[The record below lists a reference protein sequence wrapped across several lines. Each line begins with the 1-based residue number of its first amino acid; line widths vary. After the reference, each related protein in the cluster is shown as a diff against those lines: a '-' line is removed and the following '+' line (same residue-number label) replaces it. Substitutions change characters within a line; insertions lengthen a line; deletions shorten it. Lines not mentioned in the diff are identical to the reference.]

1 MNIFPN
7 VRFGSCVTS
16 SSTPETATRG
26 GRPTGKAARGSQER
40 PGSELARYRS
50 RSQGL
55 QHRPPDLSRE
65 KLRGPFKDYE
75 FSRLSM
81 DEHWRVG
88 YHDARSTLRH
98 PQVLER
104 PKTSKAS
111 SPSIL
116 RSTAVSGEHTEDAGV
131 HSRSKSFDEKTRAIT
146 R

>member
-1 MNIFPN
+1 MRQKLRR
-7 VRFGSCVTS
+7 V
-16 SSTPETATRG
+16 A
-26 GRPTGKAARGSQER
+26 GRPTEMAARGSQER
-40 PGSELARYRS
+40 PGSELAQYRS
-50 RSQGL
+50 RSHGL

-65 KLRGPFKDYE
+65 ILRGQPFKYYE

-81 DEHWRVG
+81 DKHWCGG
-88 YHDARSTLRH
+88 YHDARRTLRH

-111 SPSIL
+111 LPSIL
-116 RSTAVSGEHTEDAGV
+116 RSTAVIGEHAEDAGV